1 MQWFLGGGGFR
12 GLGRHKKERKIMT
25 YRYKMT
31 LAYDGHRYRGWQR
44 LGDDLKTE
52 TIQGKLEAAL
62 SRLLNETI
70 EIEGAGRTDAGVH
83 ALGQVATF
91 SAVKVLDTAQLQ
103 KDMNFY
109 LPEDLSVLSLEQ
121 VHPSFHARYAAV
133 SKTYLYKIL
142 NSEIPDPFS
151 RRYSLYLEE
160 PLDLTAMK
168 KAAQGFVGEHDFTA
182 FTTAKSKKK
191 SMVRR
196 ITALEIAEMPL
207 LNTDGIQSPA
217 GASRIEI
224 RITANGFLHNMARK
238 ITGTLIEIGLGRVSV
253 DRVRQMLESG
263 DRRLSSE
270 LAPAHGLY
278 LESVHY
284 VKSGK

>member
-1 MQWFLGGGGFR
+1 
-12 GLGRHKKERKIMT
+12 MT
-25 YRYKMT
+25 YRYKMD

-44 LGDDLKTE
+44 LGDDLKAE

-62 SRLLNETI
+62 SRLLDESI

-91 SAVKVLDTAQLQ
+91 SAGKVIDAAQLQ
-103 KDMNFY
+103 KDLNFY

-142 NSEIPDPFS
+142 NADIPDPFS
-151 RRYSLYLEE
+151 RRYSLYLAES
-160 PLDLTAMK
+160 LDLAAMTR
-168 KAAQGFVGEHDFTA
+168 AAEGFVGEHDFTA

-196 ITALEIAEMPL
+196 ITSLEIVEIPPV
-207 LNTDGIQSPA
+207 PA
-217 GASRIEI
+217 WAPGGQRGSVGGSRIEI

-238 ITGTLIEIGLGRVSV
+238 ITGTLIEIGLGRVPT

-278 LESVHY
+278 LESVRY
-284 VKSGK
+284 EAPGKKTGAL